1 MAIAQ
6 LNQAQRNH
14 AEKRIKELSETAI
27 KKLKKDNL
35 IPAVMLT
42 PSQKESLITR
52 GLVKLKKPYDF
63 SRIYCGLA
71 DHFDFS
77 KHEKASSYKAGTEA
91 KIKAIEA
98 DTVSAI
104 DAIIMGGANEAL
116 ESIKSFEAKMN
127 KV

>member
-14 AEKRIKELSETAI
+14 AEKRIKELSAAAI
-27 KKLKKDNL
+27 
-35 IPAVMLT
+35 
-42 PSQKESLITR
+42 E
-52 GLVKLKKPYDF
+52 KLKKPYDF
-63 SRIYCGLA
+63 SHHYCGLIE
-71 DHFDFS
+71 HFDFS